1 MQGKPSENRLM
12 GMPVQI
18 DRDTGYLLIF
28 GRLYHA
34 SVREISNNLC
44 DGWNSEIGKIVS
56 PSRRGGGQRE
66 HNTVEQFL
74 FETQEPLKKT
84 KR

>member
-1 MQGKPSENRLM
+1 MQGEPFANRVM
-12 GMPVQI
+12 GMRVQI
-18 DRDTGYLLIF
+18 DRNTGYLLIF
-28 GRLYHA
+28 GRLYNA
-34 SVREISNNLC
+34 SVREIFNNLC
-44 DGWNSEIGKIVS
+44 DGWDSEIGKIVS